1 MGHPVPHSTHVTVA
15 GELRPTLLRIPPK
28 PCCLSNRLS
37 PNVFSSAVNGREK
50 IRCGPVWLLARQKGE
65 SLLRGHREGRSSRK
79 PRSRQEGIALQ
90 RESAHQASGLHLRS
104 SSRCSAS
111 EQSNRDLRR
120 QTHPA
125 SCPNCKGDRQRDAS
139 GRDLSRVRTMALGL
153 SAGRLRVAR
162 RRAQCRRHQHRQ
174 PRHDQGDGA
183 GNDVRLFRR
192 PTQRREGGRQEALA
206 QHRVHRPQS
215 AVPLVV
221 ENGVLDYFKKP
232 FADAD
237 AK

>member
-1 MGHPVPHSTHVTVA
+1 MGIRVPHSTHVTVA

-37 PNVFSSAVNGREK
+37 PNVFSSAVNGRERN
-50 IRCGPVWLLARQKGE
+50 RCGPVWLLARQKEE

-125 SCPNCKGDRQRDAS
+125 SCPNRKG
-139 GRDLSRVRTMALGL
+139 G
-153 SAGRLRVAR
+153 SAAR
-162 RRAQCRRHQHRQ
+162 RFGSRPQ
-174 PRHDQGDGA
+174 PRPDHGA
-183 GNDVRLFRR
+183 RSICRALTSCETACPVPAASTPPAPTRSRR
-192 PTQRREGGRQEALA
+192 WRR
-206 QHRVHRPQS
+206 
-215 AVPLVV
+215 
-221 ENGVLDYFKKP
+221 K
-232 FADAD
+232 
-237 AK
+237 